1 MRRHGVL
8 ELLLVLPDGSKSL
21 VPAGWT
27 DADRSGVDGGTTAAT
42 LGAVQAHAPPP
53 ASAIP
58 RTVISKFT
66 SVTVDPVHF
75 TYWSGAWLVTTP
87 EERTRCPSSP

>member
-27 DADRSGVDGGTTAAT
+27 DADRSGVDGGTAAT
-42 LGAVQAHAPPP
+42 LGSLIDLLQVCELVADWPDGVGRSGDRLRGSHRASPNP
-53 ASAIP
+53 ANS
-58 RTVISKFT
+58 R
-66 SVTVDPVHF
+66 
-75 TYWSGAWLVTTP
+75 
-87 EERTRCPSSP
+87 